1 MIKFRREEIGFIWD
15 LNIYIYFTLYVT
27 TVQLVL
33 NSASLAVRAEID
45 SRQLS
50 FLSPAFHQVQP

>member
-15 LNIYIYFTLYVT
+15 LNIYIFFSLYVT
-27 TVQLVL
+27 TLVL

>member
-15 LNIYIYFTLYVT
+15 LNIYIFFPLYVT
-27 TVQLVL
+27 ALML